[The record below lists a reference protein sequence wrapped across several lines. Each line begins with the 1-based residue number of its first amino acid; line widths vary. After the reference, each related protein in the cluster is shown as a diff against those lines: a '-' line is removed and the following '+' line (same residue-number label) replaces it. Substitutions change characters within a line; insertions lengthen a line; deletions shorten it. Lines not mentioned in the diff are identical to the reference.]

1 MNPETAAVSQRLVT
15 SSPTQKGNRKAKHA
29 VQFGLLLLAGFVF
42 AVTFEAS
49 AEMFQWFVG
58 GLGGL
63 SGAFVYGNTQE
74 HKHAKGQTHPLKIE
88 N

>member
-1 MNPETAAVSQRLVT
+1 M
-15 SSPTQKGNRKAKHA
+15 
-29 VQFGLLLLAGFVF
+29 LLLAGFVF